1 MSEEILKALGQLFA
15 IISKQDDGVTQNE
28 RQFVIRFFQ
37 LESNQDSI
45 GEYIELY
52 DKFSVY
58 NAQGIADKSRKIPVR
73 DVLKTL
79 EICRKINRTLTQK
92 QKVIVLM
99 KLL

>member
-15 IISKQDDGVTQNE
+15 IISKQDNGVTQNE

-45 GEYIELY
+45 KEYIELY
-52 DKFSVY
+52 DKISVY
-58 NAQGIADKSRKIPVR
+58 NAPGIPDRNKTIPVK
-73 DVLKTL
+73 DVVKTL
-79 EICRKINRTLTQK
+79 EICRKINRTLSQK

-99 KLL
+99 